1 MERAEEQ
8 CNGLELVGHMGRVN
22 WHKEPRIPALSA
34 FCVHLEK
41 CPRQTPFT
49 YMPHRSFKVCH
60 MALYNTNESELAELL
75 PLFCTS
81 CGTN

>member
-22 WHKEPRIPALSA
+22 LHKEPRIPALSA
-34 FCVHLEK
+34 FNIHLGK
-41 CPRQTPFT
+41 CPKQTPFT
-49 YMPHRSFKVCH
+49 CMPHRSFKVCR
-60 MALYNTNESELAELL
+60 MALYNINGSELAELL